1 MSVTHARPAETGLDQ
16 PPKDVPLYRD
26 IREYLTELDRRK
38 LLIHVTRIMNKD
50 TEVTPLVRWQFRG
63 LEQSQRKGWLFENL
77 TDCAG
82 ARSMDRLPSGL
93 RAPRRWCMPR
103 QWDWTRLTGSF
114 RNGRTLK
121 HTPSNRWKSPGR
133 RRPLK
138 IVVIVGSDIVAS
150 GGIDKF
156 RRDRDKS
163 RH

>member
-77 TDCAG
+77 TDS
-82 ARSMDRLPSGL
+82 R
-93 RAPRRWCMPR
+93 
-103 QWDWTRLTGSF
+103 
-114 RNGRTLK
+114 GRTFDG
-121 HTPSNRWKSPGR
+121 SVAVGIEGASPLVYAAAMGLDSPDGILQKWQDAQAHPIEPVEVAREKAPVKDAGDR
-133 RRPLK
+133 R
-138 IVVIVGSDIVAS
+138 
-150 GGIDKF
+150 
-156 RRDRDKS
+156 
-163 RH
+163 